1 MNKINPSLPLYEF
14 VIDENDSPE
23 IGLTATSLVN
33 DPANGHHFVAF
44 SSQEP
49 DGMFVSLSKD
59 APVKEFQFDAT
70 KKRITGVLLEP
81 DQLIYRRND
90 TLGEYNVRFTA
101 DAIEKLLYRYG
112 KNLRF
117 GAVTLGHQEETSSV
131 YIAEIWLA
139 GQIDKSKELG
149 INAKPGSLV
158 ATYVVEDPAI
168 MLSVQDGTFN
178 GFSIEGRLPMR
189 FVEMASQEEPKQD
202 IEKEFLASLNDDSKT
217 EEEQIAMIKSLL
229 LGK

>member
-14 VIDENDSPE
+14 VIDENDPKE

-49 DGMFVSLSKD
+49 DEMFVSLSKD
-59 APVKEFQFDAT
+59 APVQKFQFDAT

-117 GAVTLGHQEETSSV
+117 GAVTLGHQVETSSV

-139 GQIDKSKELG
+139 GQIDKSQELG
-149 INAKPGSLV
+149 INAKPRSLV

-168 MLSVQDGTFN
+168 MQSVQDGTFN

-189 FVEMASQEEPKQD
+189 FVEMASQEVPKDD
-202 IEKEFLASLNDDSKT
+202 IEKEILDVLNNPFLT
-217 EEEQIAMIKSLL
+217 EEGQIEMVNFLL
-229 LGK
+229 DRK